1 MKATQKIAS
10 ITLAS
15 CLLFM
20 QPANAT
26 GIPVV
31 DGALATLT
39 KAQNMW
45 VQVTQY
51 AAEVKYYAN
60 MVANWDVQLKS
71 LIAEKIDELKGENNE
86 IGLSKAE
93 KDLFFQA
100 KRFDCE
106 KSSNTESAKLCRKMV
121 KIEELIAKR
130 QDKAVKDKADLVI
143 KINAKIAKRNSLA
156 NNAENKE
163 KIASLDREI
172 QRLNDTLNSYD
183 TEKNTNIADLER
195 DYAILSEARQRI
207 VRNQLKG
214 TDNLTTTV
222 VKTAMISK
230 LQSETN
236 QVRSQIQQLK
246 TRNDNESNNALH
258 QNSR

>member
-1 MKATQKIAS
+1 
-10 ITLAS
+10 
-15 CLLFM
+15 
-20 QPANAT
+20 
-26 GIPVV
+26 
-31 DGALATLT
+31 
-39 KAQNMW
+39 
-45 VQVTQY
+45 
-51 AAEVKYYAN
+51 
-60 MVANWDVQLKS
+60 
-71 LIAEKIDELKGENNE
+71 
-86 IGLSKAE
+86 
-93 KDLFFQA
+93 
-100 KRFDCE
+100 
-106 KSSNTESAKLCRKMV
+106 MV
-121 KIEELIAKR
+121 KIEELIAEQ
-130 QDKAVKDKADLVI
+130 QDKTVKDKADLVI

-172 QRLNDTLNSYD
+172 QTLNDTLNSYD
-183 TEKNTNIADLER
+183 TKKNTNIADLER

-246 TRNDNESNNALH
+246 TRNDNESNNAFY

>member
-1 MKATQKIAS
+1 MVYQKQKK
-10 ITLAS
+10 T
-15 CLLFM
+15 
-20 QPANAT
+20 
-26 GIPVV
+26 
-31 DGALATLT
+31 
-39 KAQNMW
+39 
-45 VQVTQY
+45 Y
-51 AAEVKYYAN
+51 
-60 MVANWDVQLKS
+60 
-71 LIAEKIDELKGENNE
+71 
-86 IGLSKAE
+86 
-93 KDLFFQA
+93 FFQA
-100 KRFDCE
+100 KKFDCE
-106 KSSNTESAKLCRKMV
+106 KSSNAESAKLCRKMV
-121 KIEELIAKR
+121 KIEELIAEQ

-163 KIASLDREI
+163 KIASLDGEI
-172 QRLNDTLNSYD
+172 QRLNNDLNSYD
-183 TEKNTNIADLER
+183 TKKNTNITDLER
-195 DYAILSEARQRI
+195 DYALLSEARQRI

>member
-1 MKATQKIAS
+1 MVYQKQKK
-10 ITLAS
+10 T
-15 CLLFM
+15 
-20 QPANAT
+20 
-26 GIPVV
+26 
-31 DGALATLT
+31 
-39 KAQNMW
+39 
-45 VQVTQY
+45 Y
-51 AAEVKYYAN
+51 
-60 MVANWDVQLKS
+60 
-71 LIAEKIDELKGENNE
+71 
-86 IGLSKAE
+86 
-93 KDLFFQA
+93 FFKQ
-100 KRFDCE
+100 KKFDCE
-106 KSSNTESAKLCRKMV
+106 KSSNAESAKLCRKMV
-121 KIEELIAKR
+121 KIEELIAEQ
-130 QDKAVKDKADLVI
+130 QDKTVKDKADLVI

-172 QRLNDTLNSYD
+172 QTLNDTLNSYD
-183 TEKNTNIADLER
+183 TKKNTNIADLER

-246 TRNDNESNNALH
+246 TRNDNESNNAFY